1 MTFYVY
7 MLINYQNNKIT
18 SYVGW
23 TNSLKKRILKHNS
36 GIGAK
41 FTRGR
46 KWKLIYY
53 STFKTKIEAM
63 RAEYKLKND
72 RSKRKSICNK
82 FIKK

>member
-7 MLINYQNNKIT
+7 MLINNQNNKTI

-23 TNSLKKRILKHNS
+23 TNNLEQRILKHNS
-36 GIGAK
+36 GAGAK

-53 STFKTKIEAM
+53 STFNTKREAM

-72 RSKRKSICNK
+72 KNKRQYICKN
-82 FIKK
+82 FLKK

>member
-7 MLINYQNNKIT
+7 MLINNQNNKTI

-23 TNSLKKRILKHNS
+23 TNNLELRILKHNS
-36 GIGAK
+36 GVGAK

-53 STFKTKIEAM
+53 STFNTKREAM

-72 RSKRKSICNK
+72 KNKRQSICKN
-82 FIKK
+82 FLKK